1 MNKPSRPPLPACW
14 QVFIALLVLCGSA
27 LRFVNL
33 EKKPYWHDE
42 TYTALRVSGYDQHD
56 EVEPRLYTG
65 QVVTR
70 GDFQVFQR
78 ANQEKSAID
87 TARGLARKEPQLP
100 PGYFVAA
107 RTADHLM
114 GDTVTAT
121 RGLSAV
127 CAVLTLP
134 ALFWLCLEWSGSPRV
149 AWMAMGL
156 AAVSPLFVRYAQE
169 ARPYSMWLLLVLLAN
184 VAFLRM
190 IRNPGRKNWSLY
202 ALWLT
207 LALYTHLLSV
217 MTMAAHGIYLVVSGT
232 WRSARV
238 RRSWLIASASAAL
251 LFVPWVAVVLLRKK
265 TAIATTSHLSRP
277 LPLGELLER
286 WAQAINSM
294 LPGWPVSHPVAVLVA
309 VPVMLLVLYALY
321 ALYRDPSRDT
331 WLYLILLIVV
341 SAGPFFLW
349 DLALGGQRSVRPK
362 YMLPAYLGA
371 LVAVARLLA
380 GRLCGRLWQ
389 SLALAVLL
397 TGLVSSAASVRAE
410 TWWGL
415 SEVEVDL
422 ARILNQSPRPLVISD
437 VPFGV
442 IAPLS
447 RRVHPEV
454 GFLLTRRPTDLEI
467 PAGYEPVYVYQP
479 SDQLRGV
486 FEHRPGWI
494 LFPTY
499 KKPREDGTVFS
510 LFQAV
515 RQRNAEISGDE

>member
-1 MNKPSRPPLPACW
+1 MNEPAQPPLPVHW
-14 QVFIALLVLCGSA
+14 QVFVALLVLCGSV

-56 EVEPRLYTG
+56 DAEPRLYTG
-65 QVVTR
+65 RVVTR

-78 ANQEKSAID
+78 ANWERSAVD

-107 RTADHLM
+107 RTAGHLL

-121 RGLSAV
+121 RGLSAI
-127 CAVLTLP
+127 CAVLALP
-134 ALFWLCLEWSGSPRV
+134 ALFWLCVEWAGNRRA

-169 ARPYSMWLLLVLLAN
+169 ARPYSMWLLLVLLTN

-202 ALWLT
+202 ALLLT
-207 LALYTHLLSV
+207 LALYTHLLT
-217 MTMAAHGIYLVVSGT
+217 MLTMAMHGIYLVASRM
-232 WRSARV
+232 WRWARV
-238 RRSWLIASASAAL
+238 RWSYVIASASAAL
-251 LFVPWVAVVLLRKK
+251 LFAPWVGVVLLKRN

-277 LPLGELLER
+277 LPLGGLLER
-286 WAQAINSM
+286 WAQGINSL
-294 LPGWPVSHPVAVLVA
+294 LPGWPVSHPAAVLVA
-309 VPVMLLVLYALY
+309 VPVMLLVLYAFY
-321 ALYRDPSRDT
+321 SLYRNTSRDT
-331 WLYLILLIVV
+331 WLYLFLLIVV

-349 DLALGGQRSVRPK
+349 DLALGGQRSVRPR

-371 LVAVARLLA
+371 LAAVAHLLA
-380 GRLCGRLWQ
+380 GRLRGRLRQ
-389 SLALAVLL
+389 AAALAVLL
-397 TGLVSSAASVRAE
+397 TGLVSSVASVRAG

-422 ARILNQSPRPLVISD
+422 ARILNRSPRPLVISD

-447 RRVHPEV
+447 HLVHPDV
-454 GFLLTRRPTDLEI
+454 GFLLTRRPTNLEI
-467 PAGYEPVYVYQP
+467 PAGYDPVYIYQP
-479 SDQLRGV
+479 SNRLREAI
-486 FEHRPGWI
+486 EHGLGWK
-494 LFPTY
+494 LLLAY
-499 KKPREDGTVFS
+499 QQARENEVVSS
-510 LFQAV
+510 LFRAA
-515 RQRNAEISGDE
+515 RQGNGDE